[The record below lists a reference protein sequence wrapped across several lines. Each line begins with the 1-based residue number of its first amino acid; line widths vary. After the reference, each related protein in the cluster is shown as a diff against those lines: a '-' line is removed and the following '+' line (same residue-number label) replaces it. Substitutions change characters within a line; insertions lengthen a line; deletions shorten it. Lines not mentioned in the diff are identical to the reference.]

1 MNSDARD
8 RRDADLPLRL
18 VLASASPRR
27 RELLTSL
34 GLRFTVDPPQL
45 EETPRCGED
54 PRAWAGRLSQEK
66 AALVAARHTPPALIL
81 AADTLVIDDGEALG
95 KPVNA
100 DDARRMLRRLRGRAH
115 EVCTAFTLQRAGDAG
130 RRLTRLGR
138 TRVHMRAWSDAEQE
152 AYVAGGDPL
161 DKAGAYAIQ
170 HPVFAPVARIEGS
183 YSNVVGLPL
192 ELLQEALRQFGGPD
206 AFRRGPAEPGPGRG
220 EQP

>member
-8 RRDADLPLRL
+8 RRDADPPLRL

-27 RELLTSL
+27 RELLASL
-34 GLRFTVDPPQL
+34 GLRFTVDAPQL
-45 EETPRCGED
+45 AETPRFGED

-66 AALVAARHTPPALIL
+66 AALVAARHAPPALIL

-115 EVCTAFTLQRAGDAG
+115 EVCTAFTLQPAGDAG

-138 TRVHMRAWSDAEQE
+138 TRVHMRAWSDGEQE

-206 AFRRGPAEPGPGRG
+206 AFRRGPAEPEPGRG

>member
-1 MNSDARD
+1 MNREARD
-8 RRDADLPLRL
+8 RRDADPPLRL

-27 RELLTSL
+27 RELLASL
-34 GLRFTVDPPQL
+34 GLRFTVDAPQL
-45 EETPRCGED
+45 EETQLPGET
-54 PRAWAGRLSQEK
+54 PHAWAGRLSQEK
-66 AALVAARHTPPALIL
+66 AALVATRHAPPALIL

-100 DDARRMLRRLRGRAH
+100 DDAHRMLRRLRGRAH
-115 EVCTAFTLQRAGDAG
+115 EVCTAFTLQPAGEAG

-138 TRVHMRAWSDAEQE
+138 TRVHMRAWSGAEQA

-170 HPVFAPVARIEGS
+170 HPVFAPVARVEGS

-192 ELLQEALRQFGGPD
+192 ELLQEALREFGGLE
-206 AFRRGPAEPGPGRG
+206 AYR
-220 EQP
+220 

>member
-1 MNSDARD
+1 MNREARD
-8 RRDADLPLRL
+8 RRDADPPLRL

-27 RELLTSL
+27 RDLLASL

-45 EETPRCGED
+45 KESRLPGEE

-66 AALVAARHTPPALIL
+66 AALVAARHRPPAIIL

-95 KPVNA
+95 KPVNT
-100 DDARRMLRRLRGRAH
+100 DDAHRMLRRLRGRAH
-115 EVCTAFTLQRAGDAG
+115 EVCTAFTLQPAGDAG

-138 TRVHMRAWSDAEQE
+138 TRVHMRAWSGAEQE

-170 HPVFAPVARIEGS
+170 HPVFAPVERIEGS

-192 ELLQEALRQFGGPD
+192 ELLQEALCEFGGLD
-206 AFRRGPAEPGPGRG
+206 AFRRGPAKPDPVRG
-220 EQP
+220 VQP

>member
-1 MNSDARD
+1 MNREARD
-8 RRDADLPLRL
+8 RRDADPPLRL

-27 RELLTSL
+27 RELLASL
-34 GLRFTVDPPQL
+34 GLRFTVDAPQL
-45 EETPRCGED
+45 EETRLPGET
-54 PRAWAGRLSQEK
+54 PHTWAGRLSQEK
-66 AALVAARHTPPALIL
+66 AALVALRHAPPALIL

-100 DDARRMLRRLRGRAH
+100 DDAHRMLRRLRGRAH
-115 EVCTAFTLQRAGDAG
+115 EVCTAFTLQPAGDAG
-130 RRLTRLGR
+130 RRLTRLGS
-138 TRVHMRAWSDAEQE
+138 TRVHMRAWADTEQE

-192 ELLQEALRQFGGPD
+192 ELLQEALRQFGGLE
-206 AFRRGPAEPGPGRG
+206 AYR
-220 EQP
+220 

>member
-1 MNSDARD
+1 MNREARD
-8 RRDADLPLRL
+8 RRDADPPLRL

-27 RELLTSL
+27 RELLASL
-34 GLRFTVDPPQL
+34 NLRFTVDAPQL
-45 EETPRCGED
+45 EERPRCGED

-66 AALVAARHTPPALIL
+66 AALVAARHAPPALIL

-100 DDARRMLRRLRGRAH
+100 DDAHRMLRRLRGRAH
-115 EVCTAFTLQRAGDAG
+115 EVCTAFTLQPAGDAG

-138 TRVHMRAWSDAEQE
+138 TRVHMRAWSDAEQA

-170 HPVFAPVARIEGS
+170 HPVFAPAARIEGS

-192 ELLQEALRQFGGPD
+192 ELLQEALREFGGLA
-206 AFRRGPAEPGPGRG
+206 AFRRGPVKTDPVRGVEP
-220 EQP
+220 